1 MKIIRSLDLT
11 GNAEPTSRGM
21 GAILKMVT
29 SAGCEQREVLRHEQ
43 LTDDEIVREQLNI
56 LGTIGEGIDF
66 DGEHQQ
72 ELDDNE

>member
-1 MKIIRSLDLT
+1 MSY
-11 GNAEPTSRGM
+11 AAPTSRGM
-21 GAILKMVT
+21 GAILKMVQSET
-29 SAGCEQREVLRHEQ
+29 ERGDVVDRVSLRHEQ

>member
-1 MKIIRSLDLT
+1 MSY
-11 GNAEPTSRGM
+11 AEPTSRGM
-21 GAILKMVT
+21 GAILKIVT
-29 SAGCEQREVLRHEQ
+29 SDTECGDTVDHEVLRHEQ

-56 LGTIGEGIDF
+56 LGTIGAGIDF